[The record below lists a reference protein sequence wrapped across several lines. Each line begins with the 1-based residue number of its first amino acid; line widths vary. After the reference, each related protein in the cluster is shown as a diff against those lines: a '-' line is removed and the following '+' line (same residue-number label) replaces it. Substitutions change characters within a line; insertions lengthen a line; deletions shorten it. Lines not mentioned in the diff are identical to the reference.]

1 MRKTISW
8 LITLTIILGICPVM
22 AVNAAWDGQAATA
35 LQGSGKSASDPYLIG
50 TAAELKYAS
59 ILVNEKGETSAY
71 FKLTADID
79 YENNEWIPFAHN
91 GSINYSGTFDGDGY
105 VVKNLK
111 ITDSSISR
119 KGFFGQLNG
128 STIKNLGVDNMTI
141 SISDTANG
149 HRMGALVCRASGTI
163 TNCYVKN
170 STVHHTGAS
179 GEEYGVAGFVGST
192 RIGTTISNCYVY
204 GTDVKGCGR
213 HVGAFLGQ
221 MEHDG
226 TVSNCYVANTTV
238 TNTAGKPTYAFGNTQ
253 GKTVSGGNNHS
264 TLTSMG
270 DADLAPTPSSEDAI
284 VNGLVAFDANCA
296 YKVNS
301 KINNGYPCMSYQ
313 KAAAYDNEYEV
324 AMFTDADGIKV
335 RIEENEA
342 VADAVVY
349 VATYDNDGRL
359 IAAEALDV
367 DTIVTST
374 LSTAGV
380 KTIKVFVWD
389 ASNNSLALAK
399 VINK

>member
-35 LQGSGKSASDPYLIG
+35 LQGSGTSASDPYIIES
-50 TAAELKYAS
+50 AADLKLVSEL
-59 ILVNEKGETSAY
+59 TSANANNEVGAY
-71 FKLTADID
+71 YKLTADID
-79 YENNEWIPFAHN
+79 YEGNEFTPIAAGKEFIGKFN
-91 GSINYSGTFDGDGY
+91 GNGH
-105 VVKNLK
+105 VVRNFK
-111 ITDSSISR
+111 ITQAR
-119 KGFFGQLNG
+119 AANGFFADMKVGAEVYDLGIEDATINVTSG
-128 STIKNLGVDNMTI
+128 SGNLAGI
-141 SISDTANG
+141 FSGRTAG
-149 HRMGALVCRASGTI
+149 KI

-170 STVHHTGAS
+170 SSLTTNASLGIGAFTG
-179 GEEYGVAGFVGST
+179 GVRTESDVYT
-192 RIGTTISNCYVY
+192 NCYAYNVDVNSTK
-204 GTDVKGCGR
+204 GTPGGFFSYKD
-213 HVGAFLGQ
+213 AEGQ
-221 MEHDG
+221 TFE
-226 TVSNCYVANTTV
+226 NCYVAEIRSNNASYYGFGLNIQSNVSNCFTTLADKGV
-238 TNTAGKPTYAFGNTQ
+238 TGTQ
-253 GKTVSGGNNHS
+253 GV
-264 TLTSMG
+264 
-270 DADLAPTPSSEDAI
+270 ALAKKDAI

>member
-1 MRKTISW
+1 M
-8 LITLTIILGICPVM
+8 
-22 AVNAAWDGQAATA
+22 VNSGDETYKAA
-35 LQGSGKSASDPYLIG
+35 SY
-50 TAAELKYAS
+50 
-59 ILVNEKGETSAY
+59 
-71 FKLTADID
+71 KLTADVD
-79 YENNEWIPFAHN
+79 YMNYEWTPIGLSGFSGKFSGN
-91 GSINYSGTFDGDGY
+91 GH
-105 VVKNLK
+105 VVKNIK
-111 ITDSSISR
+111 ITTNNNLN
-119 KGFFGQLNG
+119 GFFGDVSG
-128 STIKNLGVDNMTI
+128 GAVISNLGLENMTMDLRDGYWTGGFACRNYGTFENCYI
-141 SISDTANG
+141 ANSTLKNTG
-149 HRMGALVCRASGTI
+149 GWAMGAFV
-163 TNCYVKN
+163 
-170 STVHHTGAS
+170 GAS
-179 GEEYGVAGFVGST
+179 ANAGT
-192 RIGTTISNCYVY
+192 YRNCYVY
-204 GTDVKGCGR
+204 NVALNGKTEVSNF
-213 HVGAFLGQ
+213 A
-221 MEHDG
+221 G
-226 TVSNCYVANTTV
+226 TVEGYSYFYTCYTAGVTSTNATTV
-238 TNTAGKPTYAFGNTQ
+238 YNLTNNPKAKPVTVDQCYSDVATTGTNAPVDATVADKAGIQ
-253 GKTVSGGNNHS
+253 S
-264 TLTSMG
+264 
-270 DADLAPTPSSEDAI
+270 
-284 VNGLVAFDANCA
+284 GLVAFDANCA